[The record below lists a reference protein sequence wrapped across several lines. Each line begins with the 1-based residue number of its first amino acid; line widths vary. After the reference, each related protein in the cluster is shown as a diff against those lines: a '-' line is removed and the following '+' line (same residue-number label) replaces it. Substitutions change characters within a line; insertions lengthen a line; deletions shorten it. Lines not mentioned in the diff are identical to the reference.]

1 LRNSCDRSEGAG
13 AVTGGGVAPV
23 TDAFADDAA
32 LLAALRQ
39 GQARGYEQLMRRY
52 NRLLYRA
59 ARGIVHDDAEAQDAV
74 QEAWLRAF
82 TGLHGFRG
90 DASLGTWLTR
100 IVINQALL
108 QQRRLGRLVLWD
120 EEVESRESDMQKD
133 PLGAGATE
141 SPEEHV
147 ARAQVRRQLEAA
159 IDLLPPMYRSV
170 FILRAVH
177 GLSVEDTAQ
186 GLEVSADVVK
196 TRFLRARTQ
205 LRSLL
210 GFDPETEAAYLH
222 DFAGHRCSDLVA
234 RVLRELRGRGV
245 IRDQ

>member
-1 LRNSCDRSEGAG
+1 
-13 AVTGGGVAPV
+13 VTEAA
-23 TDAFADDAA
+23 TDDGA
-32 LLAALRQ
+32 LLAGLRQ
-39 GQARGYEQLMRRY
+39 GQARAFEQMMRRY

-100 IVINQALL
+100 IVINQALV
-108 QQRRLGRLVLWD
+108 QQRRLGRVVLWNED
-120 EEVESRESDMQKD
+120 VESRESAMQKD
-133 PLGAGATE
+133 PLGGDGME
-141 SPEEHV
+141 SPEDQV
-147 ARAQVRRQLEAA
+147 ARLQVRRQLEEA
-159 IDLLPPMYRSV
+159 IDMLPPIYRSV
-170 FILRAVH
+170 FLLRAVH

-196 TRFLRARTQ
+196 TRFLRARAQ

-234 RVLRELRGRGV
+234 RVLQELRARGV

>member
-1 LRNSCDRSEGAG
+1 MTEAS
-13 AVTGGGVAPV
+13 
-23 TDAFADDAA
+23 TDDGA
-32 LLAALRQ
+32 LLAGLRQ
-39 GQARGYEQLMRRY
+39 GQARAFEQMMRRY

-82 TGLHGFRG
+82 TGLHAFRG

-100 IVINQALL
+100 IVINQALV
-108 QQRRLGRLVLWD
+108 QQRRLGRVVLWNED
-120 EEVESRESDMQKD
+120 VESRESAMQKD
-133 PLGAGATE
+133 PLGGDGME
-141 SPEEHV
+141 SPEDQV
-147 ARAQVRRQLEAA
+147 ARLQVRRQLEEA
-159 IDLLPPMYRSV
+159 IDMLPPIYRSV
-170 FILRAVH
+170 FLLRAVH

-196 TRFLRARTQ
+196 TRFLRARAQ

-234 RVLRELRGRGV
+234 RVLQELRARGV

>member
-1 LRNSCDRSEGAG
+1 MQPANSDTA
-13 AVTGGGVAPV
+13 APV
-23 TDAFADDAA
+23 DDSA
-32 LLAALRQ
+32 LLAGLRQ
-39 GQARGYEQLMRRY
+39 GQARAFEQMMRRY

-100 IVINQALL
+100 IVINQALV
-108 QQRRLGRLVLWD
+108 QQRRLGRVVLWNED
-120 EEVESRESDMQKD
+120 VESRESAMHED
-133 PLGAGATE
+133 PLGGDGIE
-141 SPEEHV
+141 SPEDQV
-147 ARAQVRRQLEAA
+147 ARLQVRRQLEQA
-159 IDLLPPMYRSV
+159 IDTLPPIYRSV
-170 FILRAVH
+170 FLLRAVH

-186 GLEVSADVVK
+186 GLDITADVVR
-196 TRFLRARTQ
+196 TRFLRARAQ

-210 GFDPETEAAYLH
+210 GFDPDTEAAYLH

-234 RVLRELRGRGV
+234 RVLQELRARGV

>member
-1 LRNSCDRSEGAG
+1 MTEA
-13 AVTGGGVAPV
+13 A
-23 TDAFADDAA
+23 TDDGA
-32 LLAALRQ
+32 LLAGLRQ
-39 GQARGYEQLMRRY
+39 GQARAFEQMMRRY

-82 TGLHGFRG
+82 TGLHAFRG

-100 IVINQALL
+100 IVINQALV
-108 QQRRLGRLVLWD
+108 QQRRLGRVVLWNED
-120 EEVESRESDMQKD
+120 VESRESAMQKD
-133 PLGAGATE
+133 PLGGDGME
-141 SPEEHV
+141 SPEDQV
-147 ARAQVRRQLEAA
+147 ARLQVRRQLEEA
-159 IDLLPPMYRSV
+159 IDMLPPIYRSV
-170 FILRAVH
+170 FLLRAVH

-196 TRFLRARTQ
+196 TRFLRARAQ

-234 RVLRELRGRGV
+234 RVLQELRARGV

>member
-1 LRNSCDRSEGAG
+1 MLQ
-13 AVTGGGVAPV
+13 VTAPIAAH
-23 TDAFADDAA
+23 DEDSA
-32 LLAALRQ
+32 LLAGLRQ
-39 GQARGYEQLMRRY
+39 GQARAFEQMMRRY

-74 QEAWLRAF
+74 QEAWLKAF
-82 TGLHGFRG
+82 TGLQAFRG
-90 DASLGTWLTR
+90 DAALGTWLTR
-100 IVINQALL
+100 IVINQALV
-108 QQRRLGRLVLWD
+108 QQRRLGRLVLWNED
-120 EEVESRESDMQKD
+120 AASGESEMHKD
-133 PLGAGATE
+133 PPGGGTTE
-141 SPEEHV
+141 SPEDLV
-147 ARAQVRRQLEAA
+147 ARLEVRRQLQEA

-186 GLEVSADVVK
+186 GLEVSAEVVR

-205 LRSLL
+205 LRTLL
-210 GFDPETEAAYLH
+210 GFPPETEAAYLH

-234 RVLRELRGRGV
+234 RVLQELRARGV